1 MQLEQL
7 RQIVKMQN
15 ELNEATITDWIN
27 KGLDWDSAI
36 LVEVAEAIDSTDWK
50 WWKAGETDLVNLK
63 IEAIDILHFLISKA
77 LVQYRDEELIAKQ
90 LSDMASRLKPS
101 TQPAKAWLKQVAL
114 YTLENKVTLA
124 MQALLDLFM
133 TLEMD
138 VAAIFEAYITKN
150 LLNHYRQERGYK
162 DAAANYPKIIDGE
175 EDNLVFARLVKE
187 YGSETADLTVLKELL
202 FQKMDEA
209 AGLA

>member
-77 LVQYRDEELIAKQ
+77 LVQYQDEELVAKQ
-90 LSDMASRLKPS
+90 LNDMASRLKPS

-133 TLEMD
+133 ALEMD
-138 VAAIFEAYITKN
+138 VSAIFEAYITKN

-187 YGSETADLTVLKELL
+187 HGSGVTDLAVLKELL